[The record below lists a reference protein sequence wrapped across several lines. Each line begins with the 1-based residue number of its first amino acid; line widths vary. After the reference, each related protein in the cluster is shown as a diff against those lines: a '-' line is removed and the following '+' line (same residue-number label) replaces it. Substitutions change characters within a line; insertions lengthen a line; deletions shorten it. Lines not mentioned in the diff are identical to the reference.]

1 MITSISHMKMKYAG
15 ILCFAST
22 RTEIDGQSG
31 DHTYIQH
38 DTYVTQKSNR

>member
-1 MITSISHMKMKYAG
+1 MITSIWHMKMKYAG